1 MYLTGYNYGPGDAST
16 LYINGASNLTI
27 TNIEVNENTSG
38 GGSSAIVITGGSSVS
53 FTGGSSNC
61 NPAAASVAGGGAN
74 VEGNG
79 NVVSFTDFTFS
90 GNSKDIQGG
99 SGLYISGD
107 NTTTVTVTD
116 CIIADNENR
125 SASGGAAIFIAG
137 ANLIMSGTCINDNVV
152 ELGSGPKYGGA
163 ISVGRGATLT
173 ISDCSFSGNS
183 ITNSGKGGAISI
195 NTSFAGSGSAAS
207 VSLNSCSFTGNSAS
221 SEGNHIYLRVGSSNP
236 ASFTIDECTFSATA
250 QDIRQDNSG
259 IVSIQNSG
267 TPVTSGTGITFTNTT
282 PPATTPNTS
291 CPTLVGPCYSVLPVE
306 LAGFTTECTNGSISI
321 EWTTISERD
330 NDYFIIERA
339 GKGLI
344 FESID
349 IISGIGN
356 SQSIQHYSTT
366 DNLPNSAIH
375 YYRLIQVDKNGSRHI
390 YETTSVLPCT
400 NNNEVKVYF
409 EGSNTLFFNSTSIEL
424 SSVQLTDLSGKLV
437 SLENFSISV
446 KEGIIHLD
454 NIGSGVYLFIAR
466 TTFGEMIT
474 TRIYKQ

>member
-1 MYLTGYNYGPGDAST
+1 M
-16 LYINGASNLTI
+16 
-27 TNIEVNENTSG
+27 
-38 GGSSAIVITGGSSVS
+38 
-53 FTGGSSNC
+53 
-61 NPAAASVAGGGAN
+61 
-74 VEGNG
+74 
-79 NVVSFTDFTFS
+79 
-90 GNSKDIQGG
+90 
-99 SGLYISGD
+99 
-107 NTTTVTVTD
+107 
-116 CIIADNENR
+116 CIRDR
-125 SASGGAAIFIAG
+125 
-137 ANLIMSGTCINDNVV
+137 
-152 ELGSGPKYGGA
+152 
-163 ISVGRGATLT
+163 GRGATLT

-267 TPVTSGTGITFTNTT
+267 TPVTSGTGITFTNNT

-375 YYRLIQVDKNGSRHI
+375 YYRLIQVDKNLSLIHI
-390 YETTSVLPCT
+390 SEP
-400 NNNEVKVYF
+400 
-409 EGSNTLFFNSTSIEL
+409 
-424 SSVQLTDLSGKLV
+424 
-437 SLENFSISV
+437 
-446 KEGIIHLD
+446 
-454 NIGSGVYLFIAR
+454 
-466 TTFGEMIT
+466 
-474 TRIYKQ
+474 TRPY